1 MRSDTVRTS
10 VQQAAEIA
18 HHVAEYEKAWRT
30 QNSEAMQQHW
40 LILERLCQNDT
51 RAQMLRGACALAS
64 AATRDT
70 HCLDS
75 RDRTVEH
82 LQHARERE
90 RLIFDY
96 VDGDQ
101 ITTTIELAAA

>member
-30 QNSEAMQQHW
+30 HNSGAMQQHW
-40 LILERLCQNDT
+40 SILERLCENDT
-51 RAQMLRGACALAS
+51 QAQILRGACAVAS

-70 HCLDS
+70 DCLDS
-75 RDRTVEH
+75 RDRAVDH
-82 LQHARERE
+82 LQQARARERV
-90 RLIFDY
+90 ICDY

>member
-1 MRSDTVRTS
+1 MRPGTVRTS

-30 QNSEAMQQHW
+30 QNSQAMQQHW
-40 LILERLCQNDT
+40 SILERLCANDT
-51 RAQMLRGACALAS
+51 QAQMLRGACALAA

-70 HCLDS
+70 DCVS
-75 RDRTVEH
+75 SQDRTVEH

-96 VDGDQ
+96 VDGEQ
-101 ITTTIELAAA
+101 TTTTIELAAA